1 MRDAVDS
8 IAMGLTQLERRER
21 SDVPTNV
28 NPYPE
33 KAPQTEHSSM
43 GEMIPEVYE
52 ELRRLAAAYL
62 RGERV
67 GHTLQPTALVHE
79 AYLRLRGE
87 AKFDWQNPRH
97 VVGIFARVMR
107 QTLTNHAVARN
118 RLKRGGADPAAL
130 TLEFYDS
137 RKIDLT
143 LLNEALEALEVLDA
157 RQAQIVELRFFGGLT
172 IEEIAD
178 VLAISPATVKRDW
191 TVAKVWL
198 WRELSS
204 GS

>member
-1 MRDAVDS
+1 MGSTQLTLAPFQFAGNLEPQRDAPREAERAS
-8 IAMGLTQLERRER
+8 I
-21 SDVPTNV
+21 
-28 NPYPE
+28 
-33 KAPQTEHSSM
+33 
-43 GEMIPEVYE
+43 GEMIPEVYQ

-79 AYLRLRGE
+79 AYLRLGDD
-87 AKFDWQNPRH
+87 AKFDWNNPEH

-118 RLKRGGADPAAL
+118 RLKRGGDDPTAVA
-130 TLEFYDS
+130 LEFYDS

-143 LLNEALEALEVLDA
+143 LLNQALDALQTLDA

-178 VLAISPATVKRDW
+178 VLAISPATVKREW
-191 TVAKVWL
+191 TVAKIWL
-198 WRELSS
+198 RRELSS